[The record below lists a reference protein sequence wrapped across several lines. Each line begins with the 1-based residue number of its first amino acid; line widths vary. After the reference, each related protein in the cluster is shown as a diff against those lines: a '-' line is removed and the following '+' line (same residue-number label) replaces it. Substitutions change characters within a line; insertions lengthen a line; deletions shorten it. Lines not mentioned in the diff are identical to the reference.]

1 MSQII
6 ALKIDIAKADK
17 SRYFTGK
24 NGALYLDAVLYVNDE
39 PDKYGNCGM
48 IVQSVGRDERANG
61 VKGNILGNGKI
72 VYGEG
77 KPRASISN
85 EPEHISKAIPSAAKK
100 PTEDNSDLPF

>member
-6 ALKIDIAKADK
+6 ALKIDINKCDK
-17 SRYFTGK
+17 SRFFTGK
-24 NGALYLDAVLYVNDE
+24 NGALYLDAILYVNDE

-48 IVQSVGRDERANG
+48 IVQQVSKDERANG

-77 KPRASISN
+77 KPRAFSSS
-85 EPEHISKAIPSAAKK
+85 EPKPAAEVVKQVK
-100 PTEDNSDLPF
+100 QDEENLPF